1 MVCNMVQVGN
11 YCCQPLYI
19 HLNNGHIWCILHC
32 MKIVRTE
39 DAVGM
44 VLCHDVTEIVKDARK
59 GPAFRK
65 GHIIRKEDV
74 PKLLDL
80 GKKNIYVY
88 ENDGSM
94 LHEDEAARILE
105 KITKGDNLAASLP
118 KEGKIELTA
127 TIDGLFVDGG
137 GENR

>member
-1 MVCNMVQVGN
+1 
-11 YCCQPLYI
+11 
-19 HLNNGHIWCILHC
+19 

-44 VLCHDVTEIVKDARK
+44 VLCHDVTEIVKDVRK

-94 LHEDEAARILE
+94 LHEDEAAGILE

-127 TIDGLFVDGG
+127 TIDGLFVGNT
-137 GENR
+137 ENQRKLNMIPEI